1 MSRNLVLRTASAECP
16 ICGAWY
22 DALEVEWDEDGA
34 YVVLDT
40 TPCRLCGIQLC
51 ALCGQFACDGCG
63 HIFCDE
69 HRQILDDLRL
79 CPECARE
86 CDEATQPQVSS
97 ESDPDHGRLP
107 TQEGGRLD
115 VA

>member
-1 MSRNLVLRTASAECP
+1 MSRNLILRTASAECP

-22 DALEVEWDEDGA
+22 DGLEVERDEDGA
-34 YVVLDT
+34 YVVLET

-63 HIFCDE
+63 HIFCDV
-69 HRQILDDLRL
+69 HRQIRDDLRL

-86 CDEATQPQVSS
+86 CQEATEPRVSS
-97 ESDPDHGRLP
+97 ESAASHGPLP
-107 TQEGGRLD
+107 SQKGGRDD